1 MRQHKELSGLR
12 KALNNFKEMSLSKNA
27 GLTGRRDSQQ
37 EIYEEYKQKK
47 N

>member
-1 MRQHKELSGLR
+1 
-12 KALNNFKEMSLSKNA
+12 MSSSKNA

-47 N
+47 NEAK